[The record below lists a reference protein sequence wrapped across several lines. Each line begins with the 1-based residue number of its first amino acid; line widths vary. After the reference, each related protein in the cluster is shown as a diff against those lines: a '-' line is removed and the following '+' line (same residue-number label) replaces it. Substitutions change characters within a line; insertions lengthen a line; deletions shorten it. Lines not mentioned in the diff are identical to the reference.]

1 MNPGAARRA
10 AIGDES
16 DGEGAI
22 RIEIVLDGHGRAA
35 VATGDAFLDHLLG
48 LTARHAEFDLT
59 VGVGA
64 ASLGAGGGSDVEGDA
79 ESGAGSDVE
88 AVAVAVGRA
97 LRAALGEGQ
106 AIRRFGW
113 ATVPVAEALALVAL
127 DLSSGPFLAYD
138 IDFSGVRIEAFDAD
152 RAGRFLRALVDAA
165 GITLHVRLL
174 SGSDPHNIVDAVF
187 EGLGEALRTACGV
200 VS

>member
-1 MNPGAARRA
+1 MNPGAPRRA
-10 AIGDES
+10 VIGDE
-16 DGEGAI
+16 DRGEGAV

-48 LTARHAEFDLT
+48 LTARHADFDLT
-59 VGVGA
+59 VGAGP
-64 ASLGAGGGSDVEGDA
+64 ASLAGGGESEA
-79 ESGAGSDVE
+79 EEAVE

-97 LRAALGEGQ
+97 LRGALGEGQ

-165 GITLHVRLL
+165 GVTLHVRLL

-187 EGLGEALRTACGV
+187 KGLGEALRTACGV

>member
-1 MNPGAARRA
+1 MSPGVARRA
-10 AIGDES
+10 VIGDEGS
-16 DGEGAI
+16 GEDAI
-22 RIEIVLDGHGRAA
+22 RIEVVLDGHGRAA

-48 LTARHAEFDLT
+48 LTARHADFDLT
-59 VGVGA
+59 VGVGT
-64 ASLGAGGGSDVEGDA
+64 ASR
-79 ESGAGSDVE
+79 AGSGEGDVE

-106 AIRRFGW
+106 TIRRFGW
-113 ATVPVAEALALVAL
+113 ATVPVVEALALVAL

-152 RAGRFLRALVDAA
+152 RVGRFLRALVDAA

>member
-1 MNPGAARRA
+1 MSAGAARRA
-10 AIGDES
+10 VIGDES
-16 DGEGAI
+16 GGESAV
-22 RIEIVLDGHGRAA
+22 RIELVLDGQGRAA

-48 LTARHAEFDLT
+48 LTARHADFDLT
-59 VGVGA
+59 VGAGA
-64 ASLGAGGGSDVEGDA
+64 AHLAADGEN
-79 ESGAGSDVE
+79 DVE
-88 AVAVAVGRA
+88 AVALAVGRA

-106 AIRRFGW
+106 DIRRFGW

-187 EGLGEALRTACGV
+187 KGLGEALRTACGV

>member
-10 AIGDES
+10 AIGDEGS
-16 DGEGAI
+16 GEGDI
-22 RIEIVLDGHGRAA
+22 RIEVVLDGHGRAA
-35 VATGDAFLDHLLG
+35 VVTGDAFLDHLLG
-48 LTARHAEFDLT
+48 LTARHADFDLT
-59 VGVGA
+59 VGVGT
-64 ASLGAGGGSDVEGDA
+64 ASLAADGE
-79 ESGAGSDVE
+79 SDVE
-88 AVAVAVGRA
+88 AIAVAVGRA

-106 AIRRFGW
+106 TIRRFGW

-200 VS
+200 VP